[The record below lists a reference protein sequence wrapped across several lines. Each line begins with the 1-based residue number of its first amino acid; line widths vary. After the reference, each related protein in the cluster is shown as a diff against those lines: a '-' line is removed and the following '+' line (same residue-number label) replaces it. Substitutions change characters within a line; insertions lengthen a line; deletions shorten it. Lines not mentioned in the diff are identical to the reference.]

1 VSASYT
7 YRVEV
12 LEELARHGIRPRP
25 DTAPALI
32 NEFLNDLYR
41 FEIRRLKRRLL
52 AGEFPQSDY
61 AGKVVEL
68 RRRYML
74 ISVPVRFWTVEGGDP
89 PHRTDR

>member
-7 YRVEV
+7 YRAEV

-25 DTAPALI
+25 GTAPSLV

-41 FEIRRLKRRLL
+41 YEIRKLKRRLL
-52 AGEFPQSDY
+52 AGEFPQTIY

-68 RRRYML
+68 RQRYPL
-74 ISVPVRFWTVEGGDP
+74 ISVPVRFWTVESSGASPRPDE
-89 PHRTDR
+89 